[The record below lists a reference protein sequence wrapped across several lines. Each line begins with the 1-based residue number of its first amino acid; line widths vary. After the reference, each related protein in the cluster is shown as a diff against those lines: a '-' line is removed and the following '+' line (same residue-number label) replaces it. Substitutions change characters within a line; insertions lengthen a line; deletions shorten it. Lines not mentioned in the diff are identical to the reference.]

1 MQMMGSDSKVSRRS
15 FGYGSIY
22 TLPMKLKM
30 CVACFEGI
38 PSVKLI
44 DGPSPLEGIVV
55 LSPDRYVCYDGFNN
69 EAAEL
74 ICGELGFPAAEEYSP
89 QIPPSITTWN
99 RRQRTS
105 CLDGYIR
112 LEECLSH
119 RNDCPRILTVRLKCR
134 DSHGFCDYP
143 GDVSNG
149 YWDSNITSFGSE
161 MTLTCGQGF
170 ILTGN
175 PTLQCGRSGWST
187 YFPVWNA
194 SVPSCRAV
202 KNKTSD
208 KDFQDVENH
217 TTTTPNTNNDT
228 SEIQLT
234 QEFSSK
240 GIIATSTSGLE
251 TDVTTYT
258 MATLL
263 CVVLIL
269 LSILSMAWCKQHK
282 KRGRPTEASNPSN
295 ENPNDR
301 QVQMY
306 PVDTSTENPRTT
318 EHVLLESARTDI
330 GAHGHHLPNHPVAL
344 LETTIAQQQDPDHIY
359 QDAAEVN
366 QGYCQPSGIE
376 QTSSCT
382 VPGKSN
388 GKATVSAPTILRGVE
403 SVNPQTSF
411 DQTESSYEDCEDFH
425 RSHMMKKSA
434 FRPHD
439 EAFLFD
445 DTCYN
450 SLTRFDDICTGR
462 QDPSSS
468 KMHPTQERNVNE
480 SDGNREQSSEY
491 SDLCKSG
498 ELTKS
503 VGKLICG
510 DNEYDQINPTSND
523 NRARSLNPAFT
534 STGPVVNHKDC
545 SHQTDDTPYSNLGS
559 LSAVPSD
566 EVFYFQLH
574 PAAGN
579 ETDTSKKPQ
588 YSDAF
593 DSTDYTLLNPEEN
606 SSNISPEM
614 DRFKGHHHTMDQT
627 CSASKPENCEELY
640 AKVNKVS
647 GPSPE
652 KAVMFE
658 ELYATVDKRPK
669 SCIPDTTG
677 TLHEELYINYINT

>member
-1 MQMMGSDSKVSRRS
+1 
-15 FGYGSIY
+15 
-22 TLPMKLKM
+22 MK
-30 CVACFEGI
+30 
-38 PSVKLI
+38 
-44 DGPSPLEGIVV
+44 
-55 LSPDRYVCYDGFNN
+55 
-69 EAAEL
+69 
-74 ICGELGFPAAEEYSP
+74 
-89 QIPPSITTWN
+89 
-99 RRQRTS
+99 
-105 CLDGYIR
+105 
-112 LEECLSH
+112 
-119 RNDCPRILTVRLKCR
+119 
-134 DSHGFCDYP
+134 
-143 GDVSNG
+143 
-149 YWDSNITSFGSE
+149 
-161 MTLTCGQGF
+161 LTCGPGF
-170 ILTGN
+170 TLIGN
-175 PTLQCGRSGWST
+175 ANLQCGRSGWST
-187 YFPVWNA
+187 YFPVWDK
-194 SVPSCRAV
+194 SVPFCREV
-202 KNKTSD
+202 ENKTND
-208 KDFQDVENH
+208 NEDNEDVTNY
-217 TTTTPNTNNDT
+217 TTTPNTNNASSGT
-228 SEIQLT
+228 QAT
-234 QEFSSK
+234 QEFSSQR
-240 GIIATSTSGLE
+240 IIATSTLVSDLG

-282 KRGRPTEASNPSN
+282 ERGRPTEASNPSN

-301 QVQMY
+301 HVQLY
-306 PVDTSTENPRTT
+306 PVDTSTESPRTT

-344 LETTIAQQQDPDHIY
+344 LETTIAQQEDPDHIY

-382 VPGKSN
+382 VPVKSN
-388 GKATVSAPTILRGVE
+388 GKATVSAPTILRGLE
-403 SVNPQTSF
+403 CVNPQTSF

-450 SLTRFDDICTGR
+450 SLTKFDDICTGR

-468 KMHPTQERNVNE
+468 KMHPTQERIVHE

-491 SDLCKSG
+491 SELCKSG

-523 NRARSLNPAFT
+523 NRARSLNPAFA
-534 STGPVVNHKDC
+534 STGPVVNHKGY

-559 LSAVPSD
+559 LSAVASD
-566 EVFYFQLH
+566 EVFYFQLD

-579 ETDTSKKPQ
+579 ENDTNKKPQ
-588 YSDAF
+588 YPDAF

-606 SSNISPEM
+606 SSNIFLPEM
-614 DRFKGHHHTMDQT
+614 DRFNGHHHTMNQT
-627 CSASKPENCEELY
+627 CSAPKPENCEELY
-640 AKVNKVS
+640 ARVNKES
-647 GPSPE
+647 GPSLSE
-652 KAVMFE
+652 KVIMFE

-677 TLHEELYINYINT
+677 TLHEELYINSINT